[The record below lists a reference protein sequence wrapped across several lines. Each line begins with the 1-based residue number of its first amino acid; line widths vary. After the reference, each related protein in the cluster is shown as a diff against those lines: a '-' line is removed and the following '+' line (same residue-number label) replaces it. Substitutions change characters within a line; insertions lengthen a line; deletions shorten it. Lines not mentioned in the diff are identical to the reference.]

1 MKIISLVHHSI
12 SPDLLTADS
21 VVLDLGANYG
31 AFANAMASRFQCE
44 VYAVEASPRVF
55 AQMPTGDFVKKFNF
69 AICGSS
75 GTVALNISSNHEVT
89 SLKRL
94 HNWEYIDTIR
104 VEGLSLDEFLKTE
117 SVPQIDLLK
126 IDIEGAE
133 IEVFNSCSDAFL
145 RSIDQITV
153 EFHEWLGGSS
163 KTEVTDIVSRLQT
176 LGFFVFKLSR
186 ANFSDV
192 LFVHRRHMSFIDY
205 ASTILGIWAP
215 RIVRYARRRLSIR
228 QLRHRTD
235 SV

>member
-12 SPDLLTADS
+12 SPDLLTSDS

-55 AQMPTGDFVKKFNF
+55 AKMPAGDFVKKFNF
-69 AICGSS
+69 AICGRS

-94 HNWEYIDTIR
+94 DNWEYIDTIR

-117 SVPQIDLLK
+117 SIPQIDLLK
-126 IDIEGAE
+126 VDIEGAE

-205 ASTILGIWAP
+205 ASTILDIWAP

>member
-55 AQMPTGDFVKKFNF
+55 AKIPAGDFVKKFNF
-69 AICGSS
+69 AICGRS

-94 HNWEYIDTIR
+94 DNWEYIDTIR

-205 ASTILGIWAP
+205 ASTILDIWAP

>member
-1 MKIISLVHHSI
+1 MKITSLVHHSI

-31 AFANAMASRFQCE
+31 AFANATASRFRCD

-55 AQMPTGDFVKKFNF
+55 AKIPAGDFVKKFNF
-69 AICGSS
+69 AICGRS
-75 GTVALNISSNHEVT
+75 GAVALNISSNHEVT

-94 HNWEYIDTIR
+94 DNWEYIDTIK

-117 SVPQIDLLK
+117 SIPQIDLLK
-126 IDIEGAE
+126 VDIEGAE
-133 IEVFNSCSDAFL
+133 IEVFNSCSDTFL

-153 EFHEWLGGSS
+153 EFHEWVGGSS
-163 KTEVTDIVSRLQT
+163 KTEVKDVVSRLQA

-205 ASTILGIWAP
+205 ASTIVGIWAP
-215 RIVRYARRRLSIR
+215 RIFRYARRRLSIR
-228 QLRHRTD
+228 QLA
-235 SV
+235 SLCG

>member
-69 AICGSS
+69 AICGRS

-94 HNWEYIDTIR
+94 DNWEYIDTIR

-117 SVPQIDLLK
+117 SIPQIDLLK
-126 IDIEGAE
+126 VDIEGAE

-215 RIVRYARRRLSIR
+215 RIVRYAGRRLSIR
-228 QLRHRTD
+228 QLRHRN
-235 SV
+235 

>member
-69 AICGSS
+69 AICGRS

-94 HNWEYIDTIR
+94 DNWEYIDTIR

-205 ASTILGIWAP
+205 ASTILDIWAP

>member
-117 SVPQIDLLK
+117 SIPQIDLLK
-126 IDIEGAE
+126 VDIEGAE

-163 KTEVTDIVSRLQT
+163 KTEVTDVVSRLQT

-215 RIVRYARRRLSIR
+215 RIVRYALRRLSIR
-228 QLRHRTD
+228 QLRHRN
-235 SV
+235 

>member
-55 AQMPTGDFVKKFNF
+55 AQMPAGDFVKKFNF

-117 SVPQIDLLK
+117 SIPQIDLLK
-126 IDIEGAE
+126 VDIEGAE

-163 KTEVTDIVSRLQT
+163 KTEVTDVVSRLQT

-215 RIVRYARRRLSIR
+215 RIVRYAGRRLSIR
-228 QLRHRTD
+228 QLRHRN
-235 SV
+235 

>member
-55 AQMPTGDFVKKFNF
+55 AKMPAGDFVKKFNF
-69 AICGSS
+69 AICGRS

-94 HNWEYIDTIR
+94 DNWEYIDTIR

-215 RIVRYARRRLSIR
+215 RIVRYAGRRLSIR
-228 QLRHRTD
+228 QLRHRN
-235 SV
+235 

>member
-31 AFANAMASRFQCE
+31 AFANATASRFRCG
-44 VYAVEASPRVF
+44 VYAVEASPQVF
-55 AQMPTGDFVKKFNF
+55 AKMPAGDFVKKFNF
-69 AICGSS
+69 AICGRS

-94 HNWEYIDTIR
+94 DNWEYIDTIR

-205 ASTILGIWAP
+205 ASTILDIWAP
-215 RIVRYARRRLSIR
+215 RIVRYALRRLSIR
-228 QLRHRTD
+228 QLRHRN
-235 SV
+235 

>member
-31 AFANAMASRFQCE
+31 AFANAMASRFRCE

-55 AQMPTGDFVKKFNF
+55 AKMPAGDFVKKFNF
-69 AICGSS
+69 AICGRS

-94 HNWEYIDTIR
+94 DNWEYIDTIR

-205 ASTILGIWAP
+205 ASTILDIWAP
-215 RIVRYARRRLSIR
+215 RIVRYARRRLSIQR
-228 QLRHRTD
+228 LRHRTD

>member
-1 MKIISLVHHSI
+1 
-12 SPDLLTADS
+12 
-21 VVLDLGANYG
+21 
-31 AFANAMASRFQCE
+31 
-44 VYAVEASPRVF
+44 
-55 AQMPTGDFVKKFNF
+55 VKKFNF

-94 HNWEYIDTIR
+94 DNWEYIDTIR

-205 ASTILGIWAP
+205 ASTILDIWAP

>member
-69 AICGSS
+69 AICGRS

-94 HNWEYIDTIR
+94 DNWEYIDTIR

-215 RIVRYARRRLSIR
+215 RIVRYAGRRLSIR
-228 QLRHRTD
+228 QLRHRN
-235 SV
+235 

>member
-94 HNWEYIDTIR
+94 DNWEYIDTIR

-117 SVPQIDLLK
+117 SIPQIDLLK
-126 IDIEGAE
+126 VDIEGAE

-205 ASTILGIWAP
+205 ASTILDIWAP

-228 QLRHRTD
+228 QLRHRN
-235 SV
+235 

>member
-1 MKIISLVHHSI
+1 MKITSLVHHSI
-12 SPDLLTADS
+12 CPDLLTADS

-31 AFANAMASRFQCE
+31 AFANATASRFRCG

-55 AQMPTGDFVKKFNF
+55 AKMPAGDFVKKFNF
-69 AICGSS
+69 AICGRS
-75 GTVALNISSNHEVT
+75 GAATLNISSNHEVT

-94 HNWEYIDTIR
+94 DNWEYIDTVK
-104 VEGLSLDEFLKTE
+104 VEGLSLDEFLKTA
-117 SVPQIDLLK
+117 SIPQIDLLK
-126 IDIEGAE
+126 VDIEGAE

-153 EFHEWLGGSS
+153 EFHEWVGGSS
-163 KTEVTDIVSRLQT
+163 KTEVKDVVSRLQA

-205 ASTILGIWAP
+205 ASTIVGIWAP
-215 RIVRYARRRLSIR
+215 RIFRYARRRLSKR
-228 QLRHRTD
+228 Y
-235 SV
+235 

>member
-1 MKIISLVHHSI
+1 MHHSI
-12 SPDLLTADS
+12 CPDLLTADS

-31 AFANAMASRFQCE
+31 AFANATASRCRCD

-55 AQMPTGDFVKKFNF
+55 AKMPAGDFVKKFNF
-69 AICGSS
+69 AICGRS
-75 GTVALNISSNHEVT
+75 GAVTLNISSNHEVT

-94 HNWEYIDTIR
+94 DNWDYIDTIK

-117 SVPQIDLLK
+117 SIPQIDLLK

-153 EFHEWLGGSS
+153 EFHEWVGGSS
-163 KTEVTDIVSRLQT
+163 KTEVKDVVSRLQA

-186 ANFSDV
+186 VNFSDV

-205 ASTILGIWAP
+205 ASTIVGIWAP
-215 RIVRYARRRLSIR
+215 RIFRYARRRLSIR
-228 QLRHRTD
+228 
-235 SV
+235 